1 MEFNK
6 RSRTTNRE
14 QFALMAE
21 RMKLNGGIAKSMS
34 NEPPEVVSVFWTSLS
49 TDLNA
54 LGPPTKSLAEWKKV
68 RKLIIYKPILLNLNY
83 FQVWSDFKSSIKKKL
98 SNNRI
103 QMRATGGG
111 PNREVQLTALEE
123 EVAQLV
129 NIYDAVAGVSGR
141 HCGTPQG
148 PSRGSHTDSAASE
161 PSTSGAVN
169 REEADNME
177 NAENSNGNSS
187 SPTSPQPQQRVPQR
201 RTQLTLLKTQ
211 LDMQKKYYDNV
222 VCNLKSQKRKMEDV
236 ANNLKKNAKN
246 NEQSQQQR

>member
-54 LGPPTKSLAEWKKV
+54 LGPPTKSLAEWKK
-68 RKLIIYKPILLNLNY
+68 
-83 FQVWSDFKSSIKKKL
+83 VWSDFKSSIKKKL

>member
-54 LGPPTKSLAEWKKV
+54 LGPPTKSLAEWKK
-68 RKLIIYKPILLNLNY
+68 
-83 FQVWSDFKSSIKKKL
+83 VWSDFKSSIKKKL

-211 LDMQKKYYDNV
+211 LNIAM
-222 VCNLKSQKRKMEDV
+222 DV
-236 ANNLKKNAKN
+236 LDSITYNIESITSKTMFKL
-246 NEQSQQQR
+246 